1 MIQKQAYI
9 ALDCGAESARV
20 MVGILQQG
28 QLQLEEIHRFPTGGI
43 SVEDSLRWDVLQ
55 IFEELRIGVRKVAQL
70 NLPIVSLS
78 ADSWG
83 LDFVL
88 IRDQEPT
95 HPTQALSR
103 SEKSD
108 LLREGS

>member
-43 SVEDSLRWDVLQ
+43 SVGESLRWDVLQ
-55 IFEELRIGVRKVAQL
+55 IFEELRIGVRKAAQH
-70 NLPIVSLS
+70 NLPIDSLS
-78 ADSWG
+78 AD
-83 LDFVL
+83 
-88 IRDQEPT
+88 
-95 HPTQALSR
+95 
-103 SEKSD
+103 
-108 LLREGS
+108 

>member
-43 SVEDSLRWDVLQ
+43 SVGKSSDGMSFKSLKNSGLVYA
-55 IFEELRIGVRKVAQL
+55 KQL
-70 NLPIVSLS
+70 NSTYQLPV
-78 ADSWG
+78 
-83 LDFVL
+83 
-88 IRDQEPT
+88 
-95 HPTQALSR
+95 
-103 SEKSD
+103 
-108 LLREGS
+108 

>member
-43 SVEDSLRWDVLQ
+43 SVGKSLRWDVLQ
-55 IFEELRIGVRKVAQL
+55 IFEELRIK
-70 NLPIVSLS
+70 I
-78 ADSWG
+78 
-83 LDFVL
+83 
-88 IRDQEPT
+88 
-95 HPTQALSR
+95 
-103 SEKSD
+103 KSPAFHTI
-108 LLREGS
+108 